1 MMSEEKSEFEK
12 GIEKEAAISR
22 LREAVIGIGEQDDP
36 AALPL
41 FVGVI
46 SDFHSVI
53 FKTAIIYT
61 SLQSA
66 LADEAA
72 GRTRPGDRDSKTLQ
86 ASFDEIVEEHFSD
99 MELAELIP
107 MLVNYMSFVYKGADR
122 LMLRDENKALLMQ
135 AALSNTVLG
144 KLDKD
149 GKETVVGT
157 ISPVTPSNDKT
168 LSPRDRMRRR
178 LRGGRGEPDTF
189 NVILKNS
196 LIFLRIEIPGPPDL
210 IRLMNTIATRLQNYG
225 ERFNVSALHLERAG
239 IAEILVNF
247 ILDRVKYHSVK
258 DVADVYELKDYILAN
273 DINPMIMGLLAT
285 TAPKGVSFRMY
296 CVANKCQHNEV
307 QVVDPTAMVL
317 DVDED
322 IPEEPSKLL
331 YEIVNKGRKLSR
343 EELWKYRPVYKDPE
357 GKEID
362 TVVPMPGVG
371 RMIIKVPYLTDYF
384 ETYAAMRDRI
394 NPDLRDL
401 AVEFPN
407 VQKFKEKR
415 AEYMSGIRG
424 SDYIQWIGSVEYDP
438 EPGTEGEVEVITR
451 DEDPRSFEQGLLDN
465 FGDDEQLYL
474 DALQKLIVSIPR
486 MTYTFVGIS
495 NDSCPVCKQT
505 ADNVDHELLKGF
517 TPIDPIMNFFDRTR
531 MMIGMRETAASTI
544 EENLS

>member
-1 MMSEEKSEFEK
+1 MSEEKSELEK
-12 GIEKEAAISR
+12 GIEKEAALGR
-22 LREAVIGIGEQDDP
+22 LREAVLSVGEQDDP

-41 FVGVI
+41 FVGAI
-46 SDFHSVI
+46 SDFHSII
-53 FKTAIIYT
+53 FRTAIVYT

-72 GRTRPGDRDSKTLQ
+72 GRSRPEARDSKTLQ
-86 ASFDEIVEEHFSD
+86 ASFDEIVAEHFPD

-122 LMLRDENKALLMQ
+122 LMVRDENRELLMR
-135 AALSNTVLG
+135 AALSNTVA
-144 KLDKD
+144 
-149 GKETVVGT
+149 GKEGSRFGT
-157 ISPVTPSNDKT
+157 ISPVKPSNDKT
-168 LSPRDRMRRR
+168 LSPRDRMRRHM
-178 LRGGRGEPDTF
+178 RGGRGEPDTF
-189 NVILKNS
+189 NIVLKNS
-196 LIFLRIEIPGPPDL
+196 LIFLRVEIPAPPDL
-210 IRLMNTIATRLQNYG
+210 IRLMNNIITRLQNYG

-273 DINPMIMGLLAT
+273 DINPLVMCLLST

-322 IPEEPSKLL
+322 IPEETTQLL
-331 YEIVNKGRKLSR
+331 YDITNKGRKLSR
-343 EELWKYRPVYKDPE
+343 EELWKHRPVYKDPE

-362 TVVPMPGVG
+362 MSIPIPGVG
-371 RMIIKVPYLTDYF
+371 RMMIQIPYLTDYF

-394 NPDLRDL
+394 NPDLREL

-438 EPGTEGEVEVITR
+438 EPGTEGEIEIITR
-451 DEDPRSFEQGLLDN
+451 AEDPRSFEQGLLDN

-474 DALQKLIVSIPR
+474 DALQKLIVTIPR

-495 NDSCPVCKQT
+495 NDSCPACKQT